1 MSKTM
6 HVKFADGTSHTYDDV
21 PDDVT
26 QEQVDAR
33 ATADY
38 PDKEVGETREG
49 AHPFTPEK
57 PPEDVPPTAGE
68 AAVGVGKMAYD
79 FAMENPKTAG
89 VITSAALASLPQAA
103 ERIPIAG
110 KFVTGAKLP
119 LTIGKATVDALN
131 RVGQQPVAPEAFR
144 APPAPAPNGLVDA
157 QGRPMAPS
165 VPQAPQAAPKAPPI
179 GGPAAEQ
186 GANFVQRITQ
196 EYAPKIASG
205 LQQAGKYIA
214 PIVNNPVMRVLGS
227 APVMGAQMAL
237 MPSGLNA
244 NEEEELRRRR
254 AMAPTIR

>member
-1 MSKTM
+1 M

-33 ATADY
+33 AATDY

-79 FAMENPKTAG
+79 FAMENPKTAAG
-89 VITSAALASLPQAA
+89 IAETGLALMPQAA
-103 ERIPIAG
+103 ERIPVAG
-110 KFVTGAKLP
+110 KFVTAAKAP
-119 LTIGKATVDALN
+119 FRMGQAAIDALN

-144 APPAPAPNGLVDA
+144 TPPAPAPSGLVDV

-165 VPQAPQAAPKAPPI
+165 VPQAPPAAPKAPPI

-196 EYAPKIASG
+196 EYAPKITSG

-237 MPSGLNA
+237 IPSTLNA
-244 NEEEELRRRR
+244 NEQEELRRRR
-254 AMAPTIR
+254 TMAPTIR